1 MPPRRRESANRG
13 FVFPRS
19 ASVRWSD
26 TEQLY
31 AYAEIILIYSVVIVS
46 LRKTKTK
53 TPFFFFFLEM
63 ARVFVILR
71 QPIVGR
77 LVLLCG
83 VL

>member
-1 MPPRRRESANRG
+1 MPPRPREPANRG

-46 LRKTKTK
+46 LRKTKT
-53 TPFFFFFLEM
+53 PFFFFFLEM
-63 ARVFVILR
+63 ARVFVILH
-71 QPIVGR
+71 QPVVGR

-83 VL
+83 VS

>member
-1 MPPRRRESANRG
+1 MPPRRREPANRG

-53 TPFFFFFLEM
+53 TPFFFFFSGNG
-63 ARVFVILR
+63 ACFCDIT
-71 QPIVGR
+71 PAS
-77 LVLLCG
+77 CG
-83 VL
+83 

>member
-53 TPFFFFFLEM
+53 TPFFFFSGNGVCFCDITP
-63 ARVFVILR
+63 AS
-71 QPIVGR
+71 
-77 LVLLCG
+77 CG
-83 VL
+83 

>member
-53 TPFFFFFLEM
+53 TPFFFFSGNGACFCDITP
-63 ARVFVILR
+63 AS
-71 QPIVGR
+71 
-77 LVLLCG
+77 CG
-83 VL
+83 

>member
-46 LRKTKTK
+46 LRKTKT
-53 TPFFFFFLEM
+53 PFFFFLEM

-71 QPIVGR
+71 QPVVGR

-83 VL
+83 VS

>member
-46 LRKTKTK
+46 LRKTKAK

-71 QPIVGR
+71 QPVVGR

-83 VL
+83 VS